1 MQKINKVQ
9 KGDFIKHV
17 GGDFGI
23 YFDGYRWLKFQCL
36 GCLYAT
42 QKVNKRL
49 NNGDMNAYQRKLFMS
64 CLKNSDLFHDKN
76 IHNEW
81 LKNGKLVNKI

>member
-1 MQKINKVQ
+1 MDKTNKIQ

-23 YFDGYRWLKFQCL
+23 YFDGHKWLKFQCL

-42 QKVNKRL
+42 QKINKRL
-49 NNGDMNAYQRKLFMS
+49 NNGDMTATQRRLFMS
-64 CLKNSDLFHDKN
+64 CLHDSDLFHNKD
-76 IHNEW
+76 IHNAW
-81 LKNGKLVNKI
+81 LKNGKPVNKI